1 MNEVLLDS
9 NILLRHLLQDI
20 PPQARVATELID
32 AIEKGNKVGYISI
45 LVINEVIWILKR
57 FYKIER
63 QNYIPQILKLL
74 QINNIKII
82 EIKKKSLNKILET
95 MKKREIDFPDI
106 YLSEIAGTRIIAS
119 FDQDFERL
127 GK

>member
-20 PPQARVATELID
+20 PSQAHEATELIST
-32 AIEKGNKVGYISI
+32 IEKGGKIGYISI

-63 QNYIPQILKLL
+63 KDYLPQLLKIL
-74 QINNIKII
+74 QINNIKVI
-82 EIKKKSLNKILET
+82 EIKKESLNKILEA
-95 MKKREIDFPDI
+95 MGKREIDFTDI
-106 YLSEIAGTRIIAS
+106 YLSKIAGNRKIAS
-119 FDQDFERL
+119 FDQDFKKL
-127 GK
+127 GN